1 MTEKGTIR
9 TIKKISLDPDHRF
22 CFIANYILNNLDTI
36 EKMTINQLAKA
47 TYTSVATINRF
58 CKFLDLDGYKELIH
72 IIKYFKNSLKGDQIT
87 YSVSSNSLIHNAYNN
102 VISSLNETFKL
113 TIEQQE
119 TIKNLITKIKKS
131 LKIAVFAVGGTFNIS
146 KDFQQ
151 KLLRIGFNITAVN
164 DFHNGYLL
172 ANQLNNNDLAIFVS
186 YSGETLDLIKL
197 AQVCTKNN
205 VQIAVVCKATNNTL
219 SNLSNY
225 LINISSNEKIDRLVS
240 TTSRFSLLFAL
251 DLIYIFL
258 LSTDLKKYTELLE
271 KTMISKF

>member
-1 MTEKGTIR
+1 MTEKQIIR
-9 TIKKISLDPDHRF
+9 TIKKISLDTDHRF
-22 CFIANYILNNLDTI
+22 CFIANYVLNNLDSI

-58 CKFLDLDGYKELIH
+58 VKFLNLDGYKELVH
-72 IIKYFKNSLKGDQIT
+72 IIKYFKNSLQGDQIT
-87 YSVSSNSLIHNAYNN
+87 YSLTSNSLILNAYNN
-102 VISSLNETFKL
+102 IISSLNETFKL
-113 TIEQQE
+113 TIEQQD
-119 TIKNLITKIKKS
+119 TIKNLISKIKNA
-131 LKIAVFAVGGTFNIS
+131 LKIAVFAVGGTFNVA
-146 KDFQQ
+146 KDFEQ

-164 DFHNGYLL
+164 DFHNAYLL
-172 ANQLNNNDLAIFVS
+172 ACQLNKNDLAIFIS

-240 TTSRFSLLFAL
+240 STSRFSLLFAL

-258 LSTDLKKYTELLE
+258 LSTDLKKYTKLLE